1 MQIKWQVWLRLLIA
15 LLLLNSLAGCM
26 FSSESQ
32 QAKEVTERFWQAMI
46 AGDFNKAKNLSTWD
60 SAQYLQYLSSKSV
73 AAKRFEIGEI
83 RVEAA
88 TAEVATILYSGDK
101 GDMPIPLRTV
111 LVRDQNGWLVDV
123 QKTMGSMVSGAMGA
137 VVDQLNNFMENSLKG
152 LDKSLSDNVNKLNE
166 TLRKGV
172 EQLQKDL
179 TPPANPATPIPPDK
193 SSDKII

>member
-1 MQIKWQVWLRLLIA
+1 MQIKRQVWLRLLIA

>member
-1 MQIKWQVWLRLLIA
+1 MQIKRQVWLRLLIA

-83 RVEAA
+83 RVEAT

>member
-1 MQIKWQVWLRLLIA
+1 MQIKRQVWLRLLIA
-15 LLLLNSLAGCM
+15 LLLLNSLADCM

>member
-1 MQIKWQVWLRLLIA
+1 MQIKRQVWLRLLIV

-32 QAKEVTERFWQAMI
+32 QAKEVAERFWQAMI

-101 GDMPIPLRTV
+101 GDMPIPVRTV